1 MKEVVG
7 EIAHSPFSFE
17 LKGGKNKWQKEWLFL
32 RIWLMVKLLLTSQ

>member
-17 LKGGKNKWQKEWLFL
+17 LKGGKINGRKNGC
-32 RIWLMVKLLLTSQ
+32 S